1 MKGARSHPHPR
12 PPLAAAL
19 VLGAVLWAAAPGPAA
34 AATPPPG
41 AIVDVV
47 RIQDVRGQLRFAAPP
62 SVHEGDYLEVVN
74 ETDPAKLGPH
84 TFSLVGPGWLP
95 KTKRARRLCFARHH
109 VCRAIANWHGV
120 AGEGPPTVNPAG
132 AGPEGWS
139 TMGNPFRAG
148 DSWFTGTRPG
158 ASIVQQVSVDA
169 SLGPRTI
176 YFMCAIHP
184 EMQGRIEV
192 LPSPVPAA

>member
-1 MKGARSHPHPR
+1 MTRARSQPHPR
-12 PPLAAAL
+12 PALAAAL
-19 VLGAVLWAAAPGPAA
+19 VLAAILAGAPARA
-34 AATPPPG
+34 GAATPPPG
-41 AIVDVV
+41 ATIDVV

-62 SVHEGDYLEVVN
+62 SVYEGDYLEVVN
-74 ETDPAKLGPH
+74 ETDPAKVGPH

-95 KTKRARRLCFARHH
+95 KTKRARGLCFSRHH

-120 AGEGPPTVNPAG
+120 AGEGPPTVNPVD

-139 TMGNPFRAG
+139 TMGNPFRVG
-148 DSWFTGTRPG
+148 DSWYTGMRPG

-192 LPSPVPAA
+192 LPSPVPGA